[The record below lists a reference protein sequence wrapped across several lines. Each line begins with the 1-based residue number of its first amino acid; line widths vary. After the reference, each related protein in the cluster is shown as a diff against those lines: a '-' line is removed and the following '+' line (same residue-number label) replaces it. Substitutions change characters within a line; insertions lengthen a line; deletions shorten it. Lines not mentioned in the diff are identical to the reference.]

1 VKTILWSIIAALSA
15 ATLAWGA
22 PSGPKEVAKTFWE
35 AVASKKRA
43 EADALTVRGHF
54 EVSLPVP
61 VDIEKVEVKDGNVTG
76 ALASLPTVLTYAVKV
91 DGLGRM
97 ECNATFPTE
106 LLKLEEGW
114 RVDDV
119 VTAERFEKGI
129 RDSALACGTRMID
142 DLIREGMEEFEK
154 LRRSMEEGGA
164 WNEAMK
170 EFMERMKK
178 EMAEEMK
185 RMQRLMQRELNQT
198 NPQYPVLPPPESGEK
213 I

>member
-1 VKTILWSIIAALSA
+1 
-15 ATLAWGA
+15 
-22 PSGPKEVAKTFWE
+22 
-35 AVASKKRA
+35 
-43 EADALTVRGHF
+43 
-54 EVSLPVP
+54 
-61 VDIEKVEVKDGNVTG
+61 VE
-76 ALASLPTVLTYAVKV
+76 
-91 DGLGRM
+91 
-97 ECNATFPTE
+97 
-106 LLKLEEGW
+106 
-114 RVDDV
+114 
-119 VTAERFEKGI
+119 
-129 RDSALACGTRMID
+129 
-142 DLIREGMEEFEK
+142 DLIREGMAEFDR

>member
-1 VKTILWSIIAALSA
+1 MKKFLWIVTMVLAAGSVAWA
-15 ATLAWGA
+15 A
-22 PSGPKEVAKTFWE
+22 SESPKEVAKTFWE
-35 AVASKKRA
+35 AVAAKKRA
-43 EADALTVRGHF
+43 EADALTVRGRF

-61 VDIEKVEVKDGNVTG
+61 VEIEKVEVKEANVTG
-76 ALASLPTVLTYAVKV
+76 ALASVPTILTYAVKV

-106 LLKLEEGW
+106 LLKLENRW
-114 RVDDV
+114 KVDEV

-129 RDSALACGTRMID
+129 QTSALACGTRAVE
-142 DLIREGMEEFEK
+142 DLIREGMAEFDR